1 MKTNPIVTLF
11 RHIAVLTFAAVSIPF
26 AHAAP
31 TIWNGSTTNFV
42 QQAVVLG
49 EPPEAD
55 VIIPGAV
62 SLTRNGNHWLYNTNV
77 DMLGADA
84 GTPSDTEWA
93 FGSLAN
99 YASLTYQTFDSFRNF
114 NLSGVLLGGG
124 PMVCH
129 LINEDIYL
137 SVQFTAWPHGGG
149 AFAYIRSTPNSAPP
163 PPPTPTVNITVPT
176 NGAVFAAPANV
187 SITANATVTSGS
199 VTNVEFFAGANSVG
213 SKQTNPFTITANGL
227 GAGSYSLTAVAT
239 AAGISATSAPVSI
252 SVVIPANTSLSAA
265 TATANNQFVFSYS
278 STPGLRYE
286 VDISSNLF
294 NWTPVSTNVATG
306 NPSFFTNPISGDGNY
321 YRVGRLPNP

>member
-1 MKTNPIVTLF
+1 MKTNPLVTLL
-11 RHIAVLTFAAVSIPF
+11 RHIAMLSLAATSISL
-26 AHAAP
+26 AHADP
-31 TIWNGSTTNFV
+31 TIWNGSITNFV

-49 EPPEAD
+49 QPPEAD

-77 DMLGADA
+77 DMLGADV

-99 YASLTYQTFDSFRNF
+99 CANLTYQSFDSFRNF
-114 NLSGVLLGGG
+114 NLSGVLLSGG

-129 LINEDIYL
+129 LINENIYL

-149 AFAYIRSTPNSAPP
+149 AFAYMRSTPNTAPP
-163 PPPTPTVNITVPT
+163 PPPTPTVNITAPT

-187 SITANATVTSGS
+187 TITADASVSPGS
-199 VTNVEFFAGANSVG
+199 VTNVQFFAGANSVG
-213 SKQTNPFTITANGL
+213 SKQTGPFAITANGL

-239 AAGISATSAPVSI
+239 AGGISTTSAPVSI
-252 SVVIPANTSLSAA
+252 NVVTAVNTSLSAA
-265 TATANNQFVFSYS
+265 AATANNQFVFSYS

-306 NPSFFTNPISGDGNY
+306 NPSFFTNPISGDGNF